1 LVDRQR
7 DVPRQLTAD
16 EIASLAAI
24 VGEKNLVDRRDDLE
38 AYSRDGTEGLQ
49 SWPAALARPASTAEV
64 SSLLSLCDARRIP
77 VTPQGGRTSLSG
89 GAIPV
94 RGGLALSLERLGGI
108 LEIDEENGVAVVE
121 AGVIT
126 QTLQE
131 AVEARGLYYPPDPG
145 SRGSCTIGGNV
156 AENAGGPH
164 SAKYGVTGHWVLGLE
179 AVFAGGAVAVT
190 GGKTRKDVAGYD
202 LSALL
207 VGSEG
212 TLAVVTKAWLRLMPK
227 PASFG
232 TLVAPFPTLQ
242 KAARAVVEITRRG
255 LVPAA
260 LELVDRPAVDVSSA
274 RKGVGVPFPEAEARL
289 LVEFD
294 GGGDAEVERDVE
306 AAGGIALDCGAI
318 DVMLATDEAKRRLL
332 WEVRRGIGDAVRD
345 LGPSVELDLAVPRT
359 ELAPLV
365 EGVRRIAYAAGLRV
379 VVFGH
384 AADGNL
390 HVHLFH
396 EGGTPGEGERFQAT
410 VGAVYAEA
418 IRLGGTVTGE
428 HGVGLTSRAY
438 LPLLRSPAYLRV
450 SRMIKSALDPNGILN
465 PGKLLPP

>member
-1 LVDRQR
+1 MIDPQEGGRR
-7 DVPRQLTAD
+7 HLTGD
-16 EIASLAAI
+16 EIAFLTAI
-24 VGEKNLVDRRDDLE
+24 VGERNLVLEREDLG
-38 AYSRDGTEGLQ
+38 AYSRDGTEGL
-49 SWPAALARPASTAEV
+49 SAWPAALARAGSTAEV
-64 SSLLSLCDARRIP
+64 ASLLAFCDDRRIP

-94 RGGLALSLERLGGI
+94 MGGVALSLERLNRI

-131 AVEARGLYYPPDPG
+131 AVEALGLYYPPDPG

-156 AENAGGPH
+156 AENAGGPR

-179 AVFAGGAVAVT
+179 AVFASGDVVVT

-202 LSALL
+202 LNGLL

-212 TLAVVTKAWLRLMPK
+212 TLAVITKAWLRLIPK
-227 PASFG
+227 PVSYG

-242 KAARAVVEITRRG
+242 AAALAVVEITRRG

-260 LELVDRPAVDVSSA
+260 LELVDKPAVEVSSA
-274 RKGVGVPFPEAEARL
+274 RKGIGVPFPEAEARL

-318 DVMLATDEAKRRLL
+318 DVVLATDEAKRRLL

-345 LGPSVELDLAVPRT
+345 LGSSVELDLAVPRT
-359 ELAPLV
+359 ELATLI
-365 EGVRRIAYAAGLRV
+365 EGVRRIGYAAGLRV

-396 EGGTPGEGERFQAT
+396 HGESKGDSARFQAT

-418 IRLGGTVTGE
+418 IRLGGTVTAE
-428 HGVGLTSRAY
+428 HGVGLTSRDY
-438 LPLLRSPAYLRV
+438 LPVLRSPAYLGVLRA
-450 SRMIKSALDPNGILN
+450 IKSALDPNGILN
-465 PGKLLPP
+465 PGKLLGA